1 MTRGLAK
8 LLNFFGYLVIPLGWL
23 LYTAGWLF
31 PEELHSAKFI
41 VVAVA
46 PFLIWV
52 FFWSFVVDRKYLSK
66 YINL

>member
-1 MTRGLAK
+1 MTKGLAK

-31 PEELHSAKFI
+31 PEKHYSAEFVI
-41 VVAVA
+41 VGAV

-52 FFWSFVVDRKYLSK
+52 FFWSFIVDRKYLSK